1 MTEPSSKRVGDYEV
15 LAVLGTGGMG
25 RVYKVRNVISD
36 RVEAMKILLPDLA
49 GKKELAD
56 RFLREIKVLAALNH
70 PNIAALRTAL
80 TLNNQLVMVMEYVEG
95 VTLATRLEQGP
106 IPAGDALNYIGQ
118 VLDALQYAHQQ
129 KVIHR
134 DIKPGNMMLTPQGVV
149 KLMDFGIARSGSDRG
164 LTMTGTTL
172 GSLYYMSPEQV
183 KGSPVDARSDLYAV
197 GVSLYEMVTG
207 QRPFQADSDFSILA
221 AHLEQAPKP
230 PIELRS
236 DLPEGMNEIILMA
249 MAKNP
254 DARFQSAEAF
264 HAALRSLHVPLAAA
278 ASVAPL
284 MSATASTP
292 ASAAATALFD
302 QSPPPTFQ
310 NDFPSATADMTP
322 PAQTQ
327 AAPSVLE
334 MSQASR
340 SSRGLYMTLGALV
353 VLAVLVVAGIYVPRR
368 SKTRAGEKPITD
380 QTSGNSSGSSSSSS
394 DGTNN
399 NAGNASGT
407 DTTHAGTSD
416 TTAASGTNSSSSAGE
431 TTGSQGANL
440 DNSQAKPPIAD
451 KSVMGSAATD
461 ASGTSTTEI
470 QTSKSHNLK
479 HPVQAGSRQRLDSS
493 PSQTE
498 STEQTTAIRGET
510 KASSQSDSAD
520 SSQLADLEHETVQLA
535 SRAGAVNDS
544 LEHMRQQ
551 QGAQGLGMN
560 TDISSAQQRMAMYM
574 ARAQTALQNQDAK
587 GARKYLDLAEP
598 EVQRLEKFLGR

>member
-1 MTEPSSKRVGDYEV
+1 MTEPSGKRVGDYEV

-56 RFLREIKVLAALNH
+56 RFLREIKVLAGLNH

-80 TLNNQLVMVMEYVEG
+80 TLNNQLVMVMEYVDG

-118 VLDALQYAHQQ
+118 VLDALQYAHHQ

-230 PIELRS
+230 PIELRP

-254 DARFQSAEAF
+254 DERFQSAEAF
-264 HAALRSLHVPLAAA
+264 GAALRSLHVPLAAA
-278 ASVAPL
+278 ASAAPV
-284 MSATASTP
+284 MSAIASTP

-302 QSPPPTFQ
+302 QSAPLSFQ
-310 NDFPSATADMTP
+310 NDFPSPAADLTP
-322 PAQTQ
+322 PPQTQ

-334 MSQASR
+334 MSQASH

-368 SKTRAGEKPITD
+368 SKTRAGEKITD
-380 QTSGNSSGSSSSSS
+380 QTSGISSGGSTSSS
-394 DGTNN
+394 DGANN
-399 NAGNASGT
+399 NTANSSGT
-407 DTTHAGTSD
+407 DTTHATTGD
-416 TTAASGTNSSSSAGE
+416 TTATSATSSSASAGE
-431 TTGSQGANL
+431 TTGSPGANP

-461 ASGTSTTEI
+461 ASGTSATEI

-498 STEQTTAIRGET
+498 STGQTTAARGET

-520 SSQLADLEHETVQLA
+520 SSQLADLEHEVVQLA

-544 LEHMRQQ
+544 LEHIRQQ

-574 ARAQTALQNQDAK
+574 AKAQTALQNQDAK